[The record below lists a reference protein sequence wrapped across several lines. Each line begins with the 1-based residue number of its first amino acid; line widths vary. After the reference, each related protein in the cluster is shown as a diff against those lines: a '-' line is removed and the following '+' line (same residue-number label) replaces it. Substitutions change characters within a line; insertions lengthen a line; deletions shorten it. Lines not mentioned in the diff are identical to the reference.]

1 MATVPPPPPGDG
13 FDVPPEGATWR
24 TYAVYAVVAAV
35 VLAIG
40 WFVYT
45 QMTAVR
51 GVKVEA
57 PPPQVVSMLP
67 PPPPPPPPPPEPQE
81 KPPEPV
87 EQPAPTPDQP
97 STPKPAEPQA
107 AAPVTIAGAAQAGT
121 DAFGLSAGSGGGIG
135 SPGGGGTCLGTK
147 CGTGGGGGG
156 GMSEGVY
163 RRYLSSTLQERV
175 QNDEAINRLIFSADY
190 TLTVTPDGRIT
201 GLRFVG
207 ARGSGDTKV
216 MERLTALLERVS
228 GLTPPPSTMQ
238 FPQRVTVRGRRAS

>member
-1 MATVPPPPPGDG
+1 MPAASPPPETFDDGSPP
-13 FDVPPEGATWR
+13 AAWR
-24 TYAVYAVVAAV
+24 AYLLYAVAGLAVLGIA
-35 VLAIG
+35 
-40 WFVYT
+40 WFIYT

-57 PPPQVVSMLP
+57 PPPQAVTMLP

-107 AAPVTIAGAAQAGT
+107 AAPVTVAGAAQAGT
-121 DAFGLSAGSGGGIG
+121 DAFGLAAGGGGGIG

-163 RRYLSSTLQERV
+163 RRYLSSALQERV
-175 QNDEAINRLIFSADY
+175 QGDDAIARLIFSADY
-190 TLTVTPDGRIT
+190 TLTVTPDGRVQ
-201 GLRFVG
+201 GVRFVG
-207 ARGSGDTKV
+207 QRGGAEGKV
-216 MERLTALLERVS
+216 AERLTALLERVS
-228 GLTPPPSTMQ
+228 GLTPPPATMQ
-238 FPQRVTVRGRRAS
+238 FPQRITVRGRRMS